1 VAASSDG
8 KRVTRSVDGILLLA
22 NRFHRNPMTT
32 IAPGE
37 VLAVFERQERPGTP
51 LTAPE
56 VAEVLGCARRTAH
69 EKLTRLAEDGTL
81 ATKKVGARGRVWWRP
96 PSRPPAGSDARER
109 AGSSHRPGEDT
120 RAQALR
126 DLHDATRQLMRA
138 ESREDVYDV
147 AVVAASRIIGLR
159 LSGLWL
165 YSPDREVLEPVAW
178 TDSGVEEYGEPASF
192 PIDGSLVGRAFREG
206 EYRVYD
212 DITTEEVYDPETRAR
227 SELILPLGG
236 YGVLNATS
244 PEVGA
249 YDEVD
254 VSLGRVLAANVQTAL
269 RRVDQ
274 LAERRARRRELEHQ
288 RDELA
293 ALNGI
298 NVLVEDTVDALVG
311 AATRGEIEETVC
323 EQLATS
329 DVYLGA
335 WIGERMSSEGIA
347 FRTGMGDDGEPIGSV
362 GEAGGEISV
371 PNSVATA
378 IEDNAPA
385 EVQHHQRD
393 ELFPPPLRPG
403 SVTSSDLACLAV
415 PLAHAD
421 TVFGALVVQKPG
433 SEGFSDR
440 ERTALETLGRVVGF
454 VTNAANNR
462 QLLLGNTTVELEIAV
477 RNTETWFLLAAE
489 RLDAT
494 VSVDGLVPTDD
505 GVIEYVTV
513 EDASTDATPAALLDV
528 PAVTDTRVVTADDTR
543 TYLRCTIRETKADL
557 RALTEYGATL
567 RTARAAEGTAT
578 VAARFPA
585 ATSPR
590 EAMTVLEDA
599 FPTAELISKRVVD
612 VSDRSAAMIGRTVAD
627 RLTDKQLAALRAAY
641 LGGYYRSPRDT
652 SAQELADSL
661 DIAPSTLYEH
671 LQAAHRKLLSTV
683 FEEGAYRNTSP

>member
-1 VAASSDG
+1 
-8 KRVTRSVDGILLLA
+8 
-22 NRFHRNPMTT
+22 MTT

-69 EKLTRLAEDGTL
+69 EKLTRLAGDGTL

-109 AGSSHRPGEDT
+109 AGPSHRPGEDT
-120 RAQALR
+120 RAQALCE
-126 DLHDATRQLMRA
+126 LHDATRELMRA
-138 ESREDVYDV
+138 ESRADVYDV
-147 AVVAASRIIGLR
+147 AVAAASRIIGLR

-178 TDSGVEEYGEPASF
+178 TDSGVEEYGEPVSF

-206 EYRVYD
+206 EHRVYD
-212 DITTEEVYDPETRAR
+212 DITTEEVYDSETRAR

-249 YDEVD
+249 FDEAD

-274 LAERRARRRELEHQ
+274 LAERRARRRELERQ

-293 ALNGI
+293 TLNGI
-298 NVLVEDTVDALVG
+298 NVLVEDTIDALVG
-311 AATRGEIEETVC
+311 AATRAEIEETVC

-335 WIGERMSSEGIA
+335 WIGERASPGGIA
-347 FRTGMGDDGEPIGSV
+347 FRTGVSDDGEPIGSV

-371 PNSVATA
+371 PNSVAMA
-378 IEDNAPA
+378 IEENAPR
-385 EVQHHQRD
+385 EIQHSQGEEPLPD
-393 ELFPPPLRPG
+393 ALRPAG
-403 SVTSSDLACLAV
+403 KSADEVACLAV
-415 PLAHAD
+415 PLAYAD
-421 TVFGALVVQKPG
+421 AVFGALVVQKPG
-433 SEGFSDR
+433 SDGFSAR
-440 ERTALETLGRVVGF
+440 EETALETLGRVVGF

-462 QLLLGNTTVELEIAV
+462 QLLLGNTAVELEVAV
-477 RNTETWFLLAAE
+477 RDAGTWFLLAAE
-489 RLDAT
+489 RLDAA
-494 VSVDGLVPTDD
+494 VSVEGLVPTDD
-505 GVIEYVTV
+505 EVIEYVTV
-513 EDASTDATPAALLDV
+513 KDAPSDAATALRDV

-543 TYLRCTIRETKADL
+543 TYLQCTIRETKADL

-567 RTARAAEGTAT
+567 RTARATAGTAT
-578 VAARFPA
+578 VAARFPVA
-585 ATSPR
+585 MSPR

-661 DIAPSTLYEH
+661 DIASSTLYEH